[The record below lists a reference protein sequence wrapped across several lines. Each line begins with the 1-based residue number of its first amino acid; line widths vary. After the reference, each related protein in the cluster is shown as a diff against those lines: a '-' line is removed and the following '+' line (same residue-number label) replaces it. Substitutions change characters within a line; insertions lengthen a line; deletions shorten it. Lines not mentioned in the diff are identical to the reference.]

1 MNMNRN
7 KNMRLISLA
16 VACVALLGF
25 VISPLQALGG
35 RPMGPEERAL
45 RMIERAELQN
55 DALSNNLLFG
65 LISPYDTFDI
75 NGTIKTISEWN
86 HEVEEGISSAHQYFD
101 AADFE
106 QAKMEAE
113 LAKDI
118 ADFINNAYGFTIG
131 YWAHKGAFSRGDF
144 SILLIRDDYNMGEWA
159 ADTLY
164 IKEILDGLGYT
175 VTFMEEGDLLSSFT
189 TAEDMAENF
198 KNYNVV
204 WLSNPGWP
212 FDDAITIAALKIAM
226 DSGVGIV
233 LQGDDAIYS
242 ISDQGLTQVKDI
254 SGLNISSPDPNGN
267 WADNNTGNVYEVTVG
282 LGHPLQTGIAL
293 TQFNYGDDID
303 TCTSVGASIVASAT
317 PVFNPYPF
325 TQKPVIAAFHDTTTG
340 GKSITILLT
349 VQQLEIYNSGLDPLF
364 DDTLCDNV
372 ILWVAN

>member
-1 MNMNRN
+1 
-7 KNMRLISLA
+7 MRLISLA
-16 VACVALLGF
+16 VVGLALLGF
-25 VISPLQALGG
+25 VISPHQALGG
-35 RPMGPEERAL
+35 GPMGPEERAL

-55 DALSNNLLFG
+55 DALANNLLFG
-65 LISPYDTFDI
+65 LISPDDTFDI
-75 NGTIKTISEWN
+75 NGTIKTISQW
-86 HEVEEGISSAHQYFD
+86 HLEVEEGINSAHQFFD
-101 AADFE
+101 VADFE

-144 SILLIRDDYNMGEWA
+144 SILLIRDDFHNNEWA

-164 IKEILDGLGYT
+164 IKGILEGLGYN

-189 TAEDMAENF
+189 TPEAMAENF

-204 WLSNPGWP
+204 WFSNPGWP
-212 FDDAITIAALKIAM
+212 FDDAVTIAALKIAM

-254 SGLNISSPDPNGN
+254 SGLNISSSDADPNGT
-267 WADNNTGNVYEVTVG
+267 WADNNGPNVYEVTVG

-303 TCTSVGASIVASAT
+303 TCTSVGASIIASAT
-317 PVFNPYPF
+317 PVYPAYPDP
-325 TQKPVIAAFHDTTTG
+325 QKPVIAAFHDSTTG

-349 VQQLEIYNSGLDPLF
+349 VQQLEIYNSELDPLF
-364 DDTLCDNV
+364 DDRLCDNV

>member
-7 KNMRLISLA
+7 KKMRLISLS
-16 VACVALLGF
+16 VVGLALLGF
-25 VISPLQALGG
+25 IISPLQALGG
-35 RPMGPEERAL
+35 GPMGPEERAL

-65 LISPYDTFDI
+65 LISPDDTFDI
-75 NGTIKTISEWN
+75 NGTIKTISEW
-86 HEVEEGISSAHQYFD
+86 HLEVEDGINSAHQYFD

-113 LAKDI
+113 AAKDI

-144 SILLIRDDYNMGEWA
+144 SILLIQDDNHHNEWA
-159 ADTLY
+159 TDTLY
-164 IKEILDGLGYT
+164 IKGILDGLGYD
-175 VTFMEEGDLLSSFT
+175 VTFTGEGVLLNSFS
-189 TAEDMAENF
+189 TAVDMAENF

-242 ISDQGLTQVKDI
+242 ILDPGLLQVKDI
-254 SGLNISSPDPNGN
+254 SGLNYSSPDPNGT
-267 WADNNTGNVYEVTVG
+267 WADNNMGNVYEVTVG

-325 TQKPVIAAFHDTTTG
+325 PQKPVIAAFHDTTTG

-349 VQQLEIYNSGLDPLF
+349 VEQLEEKNIGLDPLF